1 MGQSS
6 LDFFVEANYYLY
18 KDNRF
23 PEKKDILLKLVR
35 TEKEGFTKI
44 LVLEALE
51 NYIPYSGKRRINKG
65 NIFRV
70 NSHYQLLQKI
80 SKEKAMARM
89 I

>member
-6 LDFFVEANYYLY
+6 LNLFIEADYYLY
-18 KDNRF
+18 KDNHF
-23 PEKKDILLKLVR
+23 SEKDDILLKLVKI
-35 TEKEGFTKI
+35 EKERFTKI
-44 LVLEALE
+44 LVLESLE
-51 NYIPYSGKRRINKG
+51 NYISRSGKKRINKG

-80 SKEKAMARM
+80 SKEKAMVRM

>member
-6 LDFFVEANYYLY
+6 LNLFIEVDYYLY

-23 PEKKDILLKLVR
+23 PEKKDILLKLIR

-44 LVLEALE
+44 FVLESME
-51 NYIPYSGKRRINKG
+51 NYIPCSGKKRINKG
-65 NIFRV
+65 NTFRV